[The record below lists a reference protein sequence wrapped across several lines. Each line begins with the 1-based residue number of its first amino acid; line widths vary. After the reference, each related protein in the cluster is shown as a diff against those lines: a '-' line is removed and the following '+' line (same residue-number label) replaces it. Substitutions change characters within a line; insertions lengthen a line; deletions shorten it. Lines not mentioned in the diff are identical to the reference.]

1 MVPFVMG
8 EHDGGGGGGDGGGDG
23 GYDYGFVEWAEQNGY
38 VS

>member
-8 EHDGGGGGGDGGGDG
+8 DHDGGGGGGDG

>member
-8 EHDGGGGGGDGGGDG
+8 DHDGGGGGGDGGGDG